1 MDEEVFDARGGDDMQ
16 RRPRDVVPFLY
27 EKEMVR
33 SFADNDG
40 QLWFSVL
47 DVCNVLGHSNSRA
60 AVAAHCEDE
69 GGVIR
74 EDVLTKGGIQ
84 KLMFINEANLYLLI
98 FGCKLPAAK
107 VFRRWVTSEVLPALR
122 ARGVYT
128 MDEGKARPPLPAAS
142 PDLEEALSDLSK
154 LPIQLSF
161 ARQDA
166 IRYRLQA
173 EEKDLRIAELEHEV
187 KVLEHLAKWQESTRK
202 LRHAQMKQAAE
213 LRDKGNTAAQIGHL
227 LGIEA
232 DKVDILV
239 SGWKALVALQLANQ
253 PA

>member
-1 MDEEVFDARGGDDMQ
+1 M
-16 RRPRDVVPFLY
+16 
-27 EKEMVR
+27 
-33 SFADNDG
+33 
-40 QLWFSVL
+40 
-47 DVCNVLGHSNSRA
+47 
-60 AVAAHCEDE
+60 
-69 GGVIR
+69 
-74 EDVLTKGGIQ
+74 
-84 KLMFINEANLYLLI
+84 
-98 FGCKLPAAK
+98 
-107 VFRRWVTSEVLPALR
+107 
-122 ARGVYT
+122 
-128 MDEGKARPPLPAAS
+128 
-142 PDLEEALSDLSK
+142 
-154 LPIQLSF
+154 SF

-232 DKVDILV
+232 DKVD
-239 SGWKALVALQLANQ
+239 ALQLANQ